1 MLHVRTEMAE
11 PAERLAQLAR
21 ATREPVGLVVE
32 RPTTAELGGR
42 RARLWQL
49 LAAAFGADA
58 AAAAAAAALVALVP
72 NRGALDAPIALSAE
86 GAGAPAART
95 VTLVAEP
102 LALLAELRFE
112 RLIELHSER
121 IACTRLACADDL
133 LQCALAALAIGEV
146 YVAHGAAKPALEHAI
161 RAEAYARHELDREA
175 GGAFVDP
182 RRLALAAGGGGG
194 GWSDAHT
201 ALLEAMVMQ
210 GRASTRLGH
219 FADAASV
226 LDRAMRAIHFRL
238 GPAHARCRPVLRA
251 QAELALADAADCA
264 RAGALLARELEL
276 GRGGLEMDAAELA
289 ELRAEL
295 AAVLLAQAHL
305 LEERATAGA
314 AREAATSP
322 AAPPPRARAL
332 ARPADGAARAASAG
346 RERRAGA
353 APPLAKPRPRARG
366 GGGAL
371 QLRPPNLSELPP
383 PPPDRAGVAATAAR
397 AADPVAAAVRARDEA
412 LARVGALRREA
423 AALLEDAA
431 EGADD
436 ARRAAAA
443 GARPPAATERRELG
457 AALSA
462 ALGHWETAVSAYEA
476 LLPQLEAALGL
487 THARVLRGW
496 AQLARAR
503 LHAGDSD
510 GGDAALRH
518 VRAARRAVHGPG
530 SQAELGCTLAL
541 ADARAQRREWRLAV
555 EVLKAA
561 LEESN
566 ALDDAQR
573 RAGAATGAT
582 AAKPAALTWGYNGP
596 APEADAVDSG
606 RLLATCLHAYA
617 PTGKA
622 AASHLPLRPG
632 DTVEVLRHDA
642 TGAPRLSAPWALGK
656 LRGLTGWFPSEYV
669 RKLPPV
675 GQRSARTER
684 LLEALAGVLVA
695 SRDDAELRGEAGA
708 AADGARAAERFDLL
722 FDVER
727 VAVLLDSGV
736 GAAERTGQSPLSEA
750 LLGMPTADVLAAAAP
765 ELAVAV

>member
-332 ARPADGAARAASAG
+332 AAPRCLPADGGASESSEEDESLESESSPLPLEVCSAG
-346 RERRAGA
+346 SLASRCCATRRDARRRA
-353 APPLAKPRPRARG
+353 P
-366 GGGAL
+366 
-371 QLRPPNLSELPP
+371 
-383 PPPDRAGVAATAAR
+383 AGVSATR
-397 AADPVAAAVRARDEA
+397 CGGPSAD
-412 LARVGALRREA
+412 
-423 AALLEDAA
+423 
-431 EGADD
+431 ADD
-436 ARRAAAA
+436 APAGLAIAGRTRSAEARRTTRGGAA
-443 GARPPAATERRELG
+443 GARAAGAPPVWSASSSLSATRCCRSADDSMRALASPDG
-457 AALSA
+457 AA
-462 ALGHWETAVSAYEA
+462 
-476 LLPQLEAALGL
+476 
-487 THARVLRGW
+487 
-496 AQLARAR
+496 
-503 LHAGDSD
+503 
-510 GGDAALRH
+510 
-518 VRAARRAVHGPG
+518 
-530 SQAELGCTLAL
+530 
-541 ADARAQRREWRLAV
+541 
-555 EVLKAA
+555 
-561 LEESN
+561 
-566 ALDDAQR
+566 
-573 RAGAATGAT
+573 
-582 AAKPAALTWGYNGP
+582 
-596 APEADAVDSG
+596 
-606 RLLATCLHAYA
+606 
-617 PTGKA
+617 
-622 AASHLPLRPG
+622 
-632 DTVEVLRHDA
+632 
-642 TGAPRLSAPWALGK
+642 
-656 LRGLTGWFPSEYV
+656 
-669 RKLPPV
+669 
-675 GQRSARTER
+675 SART
-684 LLEALAGVLVA
+684 
-695 SRDDAELRGEAGA
+695 
-708 AADGARAAERFDLL
+708 ARRICH
-722 FDVER
+722 
-727 VAVLLDSGV
+727 
-736 GAAERTGQSPLSEA
+736 
-750 LLGMPTADVLAAAAP
+750 VLASSSPAP
-765 ELAVAV
+765 LGCACWRWSRKQQPEEIASPNRSTCRAGSAQQP